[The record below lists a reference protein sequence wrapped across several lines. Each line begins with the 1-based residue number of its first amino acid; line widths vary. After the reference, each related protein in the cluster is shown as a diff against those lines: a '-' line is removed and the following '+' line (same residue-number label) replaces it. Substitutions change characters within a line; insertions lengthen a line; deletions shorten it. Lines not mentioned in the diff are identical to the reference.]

1 MSKLIERYLAQREE
15 LAQAVRDLQ
24 DTAVTEDRDLTAV
37 EEETSTDLLRQIED
51 IDPKIEA
58 LQHAQDVI
66 TRHSAVSAQ
75 VGVPAPTQKIEGATP
90 LTVAPR
96 EVKYDT
102 MGAFMVD
109 FVRALRFPGDQS
121 GMPRYSADAAQRVS
135 TALGRAVGDIAAGD
149 HVTTDDAPGLLPK
162 NIVGEIAGQLDA
174 ARPLIDAI
182 GAKDLAGIPGKSFS
196 RPTITKYHD
205 QGDGKQ
211 PKEKG
216 EGQGGEVVISG
227 IDFSK
232 ESFLRW
238 MNVSMQTIDWTS
250 PSAWDV
256 LMQEFLAEYALDT
269 EIAAETKLLAGV
281 TQSETVATDDYAGW
295 TAAMYAAKTKIAMA
309 GGKRRAALRVPDTIV
324 VSADMDASIGA
335 LIDIAVATAQ
345 KVEGTALSKF
355 GGLLTQT
362 PRIVAPALPAKTVLF
377 GRLKSFEFYEQRKG
391 YLQSVEPKVMGVEVA
406 YGGYAAM
413 GHVDATLWSKLATA

>member
-24 DTAVTEDRDLTAV
+24 DTAVAEDRDLTAV
-37 EEETSTDLLRQIED
+37 EEETSADLLRQIED

-58 LQHAQDVI
+58 LQHTQDVI
-66 TRHSAVSAQ
+66 ARHAAVSAQ
-75 VGVPAPTQKIEGATP
+75 VGAQATSQKVEGGTP
-90 LTVAPR
+90 LTITPR

-102 MGAFMVD
+102 LGEYMVD
-109 FVRALRFPGDQS
+109 FVRSIRFPGDQS

-135 TALGRAVGDIAAGD
+135 AALGRAVGDVAAGD
-149 HVTTDDAPGLLPK
+149 HVTTADTPGLLPK
-162 NIVGEIAGQLDA
+162 NIVGDIAVQLDA
-174 ARPLIDAI
+174 ARPLVDKL
-182 GAKDLAGIPGKSFS
+182 GAKDLSGISGKSFS

-211 PKEKG
+211 TAEKG

-227 IDFSK
+227 IDFTK

-238 MNVSMQTIDWTS
+238 MNVSMQTIDWTA
-250 PSAWDV
+250 PAAWDV
-256 LMQEFLAEYALDT
+256 LMNEFLAEYALDT
-269 EIAAETKLLAGV
+269 EIAAETALVGGV
-281 TQSETVATDDYAGW
+281 SQSETVATDDYAGW
-295 TAAMYAAKTKIAMA
+295 VAAMYAAKTKISMA
-309 GGKRRAALRVPDTIV
+309 GGKRRAALRIPDTIV

-345 KVEGTALSKF
+345 KVEGTPLSRF

-362 PRIVAPALPAKTVLF
+362 PRIVAPTLPAKTVLY
-377 GRLKSFEFYEQRKG
+377 GKLSSFEFYEQRKG
-391 YLQSVEPKVMGVEVA
+391 YLQAIEPKVMGVEVA

-413 GHVDATLWSKLATA
+413 GHTDATMWSKLATA